1 MDEICDYGVLKKSIL
16 CPNEV
21 QFFSKRDSRDPK
33 RDELI
38 KESKDKPVLKRKK
51 SSDAMWKFSIPE
63 SKIIIVVVVN
73 KKSGGQVGDRF
84 LSSFYRYLNPIQVID
99 LLDEGLE
106 KLKVFSNSN
115 LKEVRIVVGG
125 GDGTIGSIANYV
137 KNEIPEWAD
146 KNPPIVPLP
155 LGTGNDLSYLFVK
168 FFEENKLFLKGRAMG
183 WGGTFTTIDAKTYLQ
198 QVGNSGHKLL
208 LDRW

>member
-1 MDEICDYGVLKKSIL
+1 MNEICDYGVLKKSIV

-21 QFFSKRDSRDPK
+21 QFFSKRDSSRDPK

-38 KESKDKPVLKRKK
+38 KESKEKPVIKRKK
-51 SSDAMWKFSIPE
+51 SVEAVWKFSIPE
-63 SKIIIVVVVN
+63 SKTIIVVVVN

-84 LSSFYRYLNPIQVID
+84 LNSFYRYLNPIQVID

-115 LKEVRIVVGG
+115 LKELRIVVGG
-125 GDGTIGSIANYV
+125 GDGTIGSVANYV
-137 KNEIPEWAD
+137 KTEIPEWAD

-155 LGTGNDLSYLFVK
+155 LGTGNDLSYLFIK
-168 FFEENKLFLKGRAMG
+168 ILK
-183 WGGTFTTIDAKTYLQ
+183 KT
-198 QVGNSGHKLL
+198 
-208 LDRW
+208 